1 MGELVGSRVK
11 HVYHRLTTVITARNG
26 VTESTYLAEALIPL
40 IAFGLPL
47 SPVAAG
53 PAAPLFNAP
62 PRFSVDT
69 ATGVFSMAQG
79 TVCWLAVLS
88 TRAC

>member
-1 MGELVGSRVK
+1 M
-11 HVYHRLTTVITARNG
+11 IAARNG
-26 VTESTYLAEALIPL
+26 TTESTYIAEALIPL

-62 PRFSVDT
+62 PVFTTDDGTGRS
-69 ATGVFSMAQG
+69 AT
-79 TVCWLAVLS
+79 CP
-88 TRAC
+88 RH